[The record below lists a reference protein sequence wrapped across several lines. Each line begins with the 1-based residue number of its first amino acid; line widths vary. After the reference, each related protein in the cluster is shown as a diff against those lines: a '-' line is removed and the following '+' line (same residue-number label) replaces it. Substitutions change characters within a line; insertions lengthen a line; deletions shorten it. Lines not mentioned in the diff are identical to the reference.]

1 MDHRFP
7 LIAALLL
14 FFFSGVASA
23 GYANLQPPAGW
34 SAGGTGNGGQFFGP
48 AANSSQYLGNTVR
61 TNAALNVG
69 GRMITVPASL
79 RFAQNAPR
87 IAAGLLFANPAL
99 RTGLAIASWIG
110 VTQFVWDEVTKQ
122 WVGPSENSVI
132 SSGYEYRVLPSL
144 PWSSSKY
151 DACQSFGT
159 YQATQDA
166 VYGVEVGTYGSEWC
180 VRRTPNDGYT
190 EYYIDQ
196 HVSSCPAGWY
206 VTPAGCTQTPQMQP
220 VTQQEFEDGLLNP
233 DNQPGWPGVPAD
245 WPMPQFVPSEIPFP
259 LPIDLPSV
267 NPGPAPNYNPRPFFI
282 PQGDPVPNPNY
293 DPNANP
299 SPENQPYVRPGIN
312 VRPANSPNAPWNVD
326 LQPVDRPSADD
337 QSNPDPDMDGQQSSD
352 KPRDPKET
360 GLCDMYPDIAACQK
374 LGDLDKVPVANKT
387 VPLAINREEGFGP
400 SEGTCPAPRQF
411 TIMGKTMAFRWDLLC
426 DFAQGVR
433 PVIIGMAY
441 LAAVLAFL
449 GLSRKGS

>member
-1 MDHRFP
+1 MN
-7 LIAALLL
+7 AN
-14 FFFSGVASA
+14 ASKA
-23 GYANLQPPAGW
+23 TTEVIGRAMKS
-34 SAGGTGNGGQFFGP
+34 SAM
-48 AANSSQYLGNTVR
+48 
-61 TNAALNVG
+61 LNVG
-69 GRMITVPASL
+69 GRQITVPASL

-110 VTQFVWDEVTKQ
+110 VTQFIWDEVTKQ
-122 WVGPSENSVI
+122 WVGPDENTVI

-166 VYGVEVGTYGSEWC
+166 VYGVEVGSYGSEWC
-180 VRRTPNDGYT
+180 VRRTPHDGYT
-190 EYYIDQ
+190 EYYIYQ
-196 HVSSCPAGWY
+196 QGSACPAGWY

-259 LPIDLPSV
+259 LPIEVPVINPSPGS
-267 NPGPAPNYNPRPFFI
+267 NPQPRPLFI
-282 PQGDPVPNPNY
+282 PTGDPVPNPHYNSEAE
-293 DPNANP
+293 PGPENRPFIQPGVRLVP
-299 SPENQPYVRPGIN
+299 SPTVE
-312 VRPANSPNAPWNVD
+312 SPWRVD
-326 LQPVDRPSADD
+326 VQPVDRPVETS
-337 QSNPDPDMDGQQSSD
+337 DPMTGPESETGPNDGD
-352 KPRDPKET
+352 KPKEET
-360 GLCDMYPDIAACQK
+360 PGLCDMYPDIAACQK
-374 LGDLDKVPVANKT
+374 MGELDKVPVANKT